1 MYTTLHDSINN
12 GTGHTLRIRHY
23 DTPKADVYN
32 FLPGLASLVYEIY
45 QIRRRLPFLG
55 PDICVVQEPV
65 A

>member
-45 QIRRRLPFLG
+45 QIR
-55 PDICVVQEPV
+55 
-65 A
+65 